1 MSRAL
6 IVINGNVERERAASW
21 CRQAAAGTR
30 VEFKASKRSLPQNA
44 KLWAMLSEVAVQLP
58 WHGQKL
64 KAEDWKLI
72 FLDALKRE
80 QTLVPNIEGT
90 GFVNISGYS
99 SSDLTK
105 DEMGNLLELISEFG
119 ARHGVKFQDAE
130 AA

>member
-90 GFVNISGYS
+90 GVVNISGYS